1 MQAPIINRRSGFT
14 LVEIAI
20 VLMLVGLVVG
30 AVFGF
35 RGPQSDQE
43 ALRITRENQKKIT
56 TAIAIYTQKFNKIP
70 CPGYQYDFWA
80 PNKGTIIP
88 GCATVGI
95 VPYMD
100 LGLLEED
107 ILDGYGQPFD
117 YVVAREAGDPN
128 PSFNTIH
135 GNCRINGVWNLSG
148 TNINKEKA
156 AFCCQQSSLGN
167 RLNVFM
173 NAAKTNSVT
182 PVQSGGFSGT
192 FAAADIGEGTS
203 YPDRLSY
210 LAYALISHGKNKAV
224 AMILNTNTRYPV
236 TPDVS
241 TEEQE
246 NADSNNDV
254 LDLAE
259 NLGTPYFD
267 DVVLWRTQEMI
278 MSEFGNN
285 SCAVP

>member
-1 MQAPIINRRSGFT
+1 MKHNLKKQGFT

-20 VLMLVGLVVG
+20 ILMLVGLAVG
-30 AVFGF
+30 AVFSF
-35 RGPQSDQE
+35 RGPQNDQE
-43 ALRITRENQKKIT
+43 ALKITRDNQKKIA
-56 TAIAIYTQKFNKIP
+56 TAIAIYTQKNNKIP

-88 GCATVGI
+88 GCSAVGI

-107 ILDGYGQPFD
+107 ILDGYGNPFD
-117 YVVAREAGDPN
+117 YVVAREAGNPN
-128 PSFNTIH
+128 PGFNAIH
-135 GNCRINGVWNLSG
+135 GNCRLNGTWNLSG
-148 TNINKEKA
+148 ANVNRDKA
-156 AFCCQQSSLGN
+156 AFCCQQSSSGDNL
-167 RLNVFM
+167 RVFM
-173 NAAKTNSVT
+173 NSSKTSSVV
-182 PVQSGGFSGT
+182 PVQNGSFSGT
-192 FAAADIGEGTS
+192 FSAVDAVETTS
-203 YPDRLSY
+203 YPDKLTY

-224 AMILNTNTRYPV
+224 TMIMNSAYRAPV

-246 NADSNNDV
+246 NADSNNEV
-254 LDLAE
+254 LDLPE

-267 DVVLWRTQEMI
+267 DVVMWRTQEMI